1 MSSLNKVSL
10 IGNLGADPETRTTGS
25 GSVVANLRVATN
37 ERRKAQG
44 SDEWEDHTEWHAVVC
59 FGKLAE
65 NVGQYLR
72 KGRQVYVEGK
82 LRTRKWQ
89 DKDGNDRWT
98 TEIWAD
104 VVLFLGG
111 APGEDRE
118 ESREEPR
125 EERRGSR
132 RDQRDQPGGGSGY
145 GGRGNRSGGRG
156 AW

>member
-1 MSSLNKVSL
+1 MSLNKVSL

-89 DKDGNDRWT
+89 DKDGHDRWT

-118 ESREEPR
+118 SDS
-125 EERRGSR
+125 GDSG
-132 RDQRDQPGGGSGY
+132 QRQTAGRS
-145 GGRGNRSGGRG
+145 GGRGGSSGGRSGGRG